1 MQFESPRA
9 ARRIIARAARRVPR
23 YVARFALALVVCAAQ
38 ISLSVKARAQN
49 PPPPERQPNASQA
62 AAVAEAKQNDLPTVT
77 LAELERMAMQNN
89 PTLGQAEAA
98 IAAAAGRRKQA
109 GLFPN
114 PTVGYQGDELAF
126 RSLANKSEHF
136 FFIEQAIPL
145 GGKLRKG
152 RRVFEQEQA
161 QAASDAE
168 AQKQR
173 VLNDVRALY
182 YQTLGAQQLIDL
194 RAELARISREA
205 VSTTGSLLNIGQAD
219 RPDYF
224 ASEIEAERA
233 SLDQLNAENERDRLW
248 QLLAATVGS
257 PSLKP
262 MRLAGD
268 LEKEIPRLDADA
280 MLAVLLRAGPEL
292 KIAKAGVE
300 RARAA
305 LESARAGRAPDLFL
319 RGGIGY
325 STELLETNN
334 GLPPRRTGPE
344 ANVEVGIRLPLFNRN
359 QGNIAAAQAE
369 LFSAER
375 EVQRVEL
382 ILRARFASAFTGY
395 ENARRVVERYQQV
408 VLPRATK
415 AYELYLASFKQMA
428 AAYPQVLIAQRTMF
442 QVRADY
448 VNALVN
454 LHQNAVLLQGN
465 LLAGG
470 LDAPSLSTRESGI
483 GAGRGGRPTAENPGE
498 KQ

>member
-1 MQFESPRA
+1 MQLESTRA

-23 YVARFALALVVCAAQ
+23 DVARFTLALVVCVSQ
-38 ISLSVKARAQN
+38 INVSIQARTPN
-49 PPPPERQPNASQA
+49 QPAREPQRD
-62 AAVAEAKQNDLPTVT
+62 VTQPVGIEARQNDLPTVT

-114 PTVGYQGDELAF
+114 PTIGYQGDELAF
-126 RSLANKSEHF
+126 RALSNKSEHF
-136 FFIEQAIPL
+136 FFVEQTIPL

-152 RRVFEQEQA
+152 QRVFEQEQSQTKA
-161 QAASDAE
+161 DAE
-168 AQKQR
+168 AQKLR
-173 VLNDVRALY
+173 VLNGVRALY
-182 YQTLGAQQLIDL
+182 YETLGAQQLIDL
-194 RAELARISREA
+194 RTELARISREA
-205 VSTTGSLLNIGQAD
+205 VSTTGSLLNVGQAD

-224 ASEIEAERA
+224 AAEIEAERA
-233 SLDQLNAENERDRLW
+233 TLDQLKAENERTRLW
-248 QLLAATVGS
+248 QMLASLIGN

-268 LEKEIPRLDADA
+268 LEKEIPALDADA
-280 MLAVLLRAGPEL
+280 MLAALLRDSPEL
-292 KIAKAGVE
+292 KFAKAGIE

-305 LESARAGRAPDLFL
+305 LESARAERAPDLFL

-325 STELLETNN
+325 SNELLETRN
-334 GLPPRRTGPE
+334 GLPLRRTGPE
-344 ANVEVGIRLPLFNRN
+344 ANVEVGIRLPIFNRN

-395 ENARRVVERYQQV
+395 ENARRVVERYQAV

-454 LHQNAVLLQGN
+454 LHENAVMLQGY

-470 LDAPSLSTRESGI
+470 LDAPSLTPRESGI
-483 GAGRGGRPTAENPGE
+483 ETGKGGQRAAGNSGE
-498 KQ
+498 KP